1 MGHSR
6 FLTFLKFRAK
16 MSKFDGRWVMVGIQ
30 GFEEQMVLTKEKDHS
45 IETQRRHDAVFNKKN
60 KVIMDVKT
68 MGTKRVFH
76 RHFGTHYTNV
86 MRFDLTKGTPDKVHG
101 LLGEV
106 WEVDIFE
113 DEKGD
118 MTGTG
123 KDEDGQKIEIH
134 FTRDGPAMVNTITI
148 TDKEGHP
155 RPMVVTM
162 IPAEAVAMEGKW
174 HVSSVVGEEEYAAK
188 FVELRGK
195 ELTTKEK
202 SLISD

>member
-76 RHFGTHYTNV
+76 RHFGYVPPKN
-86 MRFDLTKGTPDKVHG
+86 RFFL
-101 LLGEV
+101 
-106 WEVDIFE
+106 
-113 DEKGD
+113 
-118 MTGTG
+118 
-123 KDEDGQKIEIH
+123 Q
-134 FTRDGPAMVNTITI
+134 
-148 TDKEGHP
+148 
-155 RPMVVTM
+155 
-162 IPAEAVAMEGKW
+162 
-174 HVSSVVGEEEYAAK
+174 S
-188 FVELRGK
+188 
-195 ELTTKEK
+195 LTTFTTF
-202 SLISD
+202 LRYF